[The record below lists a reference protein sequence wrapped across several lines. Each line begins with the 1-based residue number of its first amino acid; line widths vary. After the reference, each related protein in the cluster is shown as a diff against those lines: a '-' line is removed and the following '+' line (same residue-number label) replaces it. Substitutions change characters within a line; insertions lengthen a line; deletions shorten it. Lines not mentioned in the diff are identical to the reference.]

1 MKDGWM
7 KVNIKLYFQEKVALV
22 NQHLDIL
29 LPAGNIKP
37 QILHQAMRYSV
48 FAGGKRLRP
57 VLFLATLEALDYP
70 EEDFLPFACALELI
84 HTYSLIH
91 DDLPAMDNDDY
102 RRGMPTC
109 HKKFGEAQ
117 AILAGDALLTFAFN
131 LMLMRKDKR
140 MFPDRILNAIDEV
153 AYGAGLKGMIIG
165 QVVDMESENKK
176 ISLEELKYIHCH
188 KTGAL
193 FSASIRSA
201 AILSGCDQTTL
212 EKLLGYAENLGL
224 AFQITDDILDVIGD
238 EKKLG
243 KPVGS
248 DEKKQK
254 ATYPSLLGIEE
265 SRKLAKEAID
275 KALMFIDDLTPK
287 ADPLREIGKM
297 VINRET

>member
-1 MKDGWM
+1 M
-7 KVNIKLYFQEKVALV
+7 KVDIKLYFQEKVALV
-22 NQHLDIL
+22 NRELDIL
-29 LPAGNIKP
+29 LPDEDLKP
-37 QILHQAMRYSV
+37 SILHQAMRYSV

-57 VLFLATLEALDYP
+57 VLFLATLEALDHT
-70 EEDFLPFACALELI
+70 EEGFLPFACALELI

-117 AILAGDALLTFAFN
+117 AILAGDALLTYAFN
-131 LMLMRKDKR
+131 LMLMPKEKGA
-140 MFPDRILNAIDEV
+140 FPDRLLNAIDEV
-153 AYGAGLKGMIIG
+153 AYGAGIKGMIVG
-165 QVVDMESENKK
+165 QVVDMESENKE
-176 ISLEELKYIHCH
+176 IGLEELKYIHRN

-193 FSASIRSA
+193 FSASVRSA
-201 AILSGCDQTTL
+201 AILSGGDKAIL
-212 EKLLGYAENLGL
+212 EKLTGYAENLGL
-224 AFQITDDILDVIGD
+224 AFQIKDDILDVIGD

-243 KPVGS
+243 KAVGS

-265 SRKLAKEAID
+265 SQRLAKDAID
-275 KALMFIDDLTPK
+275 KALMFLKDLTES